1 MDRKNKSALIA
12 QLKETG
18 YKQIPGMRD
27 YYINHTG
34 QVTNIKTGNPL
45 KWIAGRDLIRI
56 ENKTYNVPKLILLA
70 FRGEPYRKQ
79 KQIAYIDGNKYN
91 ISLQNIRYA
100 ALCVDLP
107 DTVINETDFVNAIR
121 CYIQVRKRYNRMD
134 NIATMLYLQMITE
147 KRCFF
152 DQYAKA
158 PYINVF
164 QAYLSG
170 FRMSIATTAK
180 EKRIP
185 IKECGIIVRFYIN
198 QLIRDIQKD
207 VEIGILAVLPYQ
219 PRKKTMTQVLKEYNA
234 DRIADGLP
242 PLKIDRRPAIIRYR
256 EKWENI
262 KREIENES
270 TE

>member
-1 MDRKNKSALIA
+1 MDRKNKSALIV

-18 YKQIPGMRD
+18 CKQIPGMRD
-27 YYINHTG
+27 YYINQTG

-45 KWIAGRDLIRI
+45 KWITGRDLIRI

-79 KQIAYIDGNKYN
+79 KKMAYMDGNKGN
-91 ISLQNIRYA
+91 ISLQNIQYA
-100 ALCVDLP
+100 ALYVDLP
-107 DTVINETDFVNAIR
+107 DTVINDIDFIKAIR

-134 NIATMLYLQMITE
+134 NIATMLYLRTITDI
-147 KRCFF
+147 RCFF
-152 DQYAKA
+152 SHYAKH
-158 PYINVF
+158 PYIDIF

-170 FRMSIATTAK
+170 FRMSIAATAK
-180 EKRIP
+180 EKGIP
-185 IKECGIIVRFYIN
+185 VKECGIIVRFYIN
-198 QLIRDIQKD
+198 LLISDILKD
-207 VEIGILAVLPYQ
+207 VEAGILVVLPYQ
-219 PRKKTMTQVLKEYNA
+219 PRKKTMAQVLKEYNA

-242 PLKIDRRPAIIRYR
+242 PLKIDKRPAIVRYR

-262 KREIENES
+262 KRELDNES